1 MLLHWLRVVRFSAG
15 TDSQVIYS
23 DQIGGV
29 NVDMST
35 LLTTIAEIVTYIV
48 SWIGE
53 FAAAITNTPIILLF
67 VVLAVAGVAVGFLR
81 RLMRL

>member
-1 MLLHWLRVVRFSAG
+1 MLLHRLLPVCVGAG
-15 TDSQVIYS
+15 TDSQAFYS

-29 NVDMST
+29 IVDMST
-35 LLTTIAEIVTYIV
+35 LLATIGQIVAYIV
-48 SWIGE
+48 SWIGD
-53 FAAAITNTPIILLF
+53 FANVITSTPIILLF

>member
-1 MLLHWLRVVRFSAG
+1 MLLHWLRVVRFGAG
-15 TDSQVIYS
+15 TDSQAIYS

-29 NVDMST
+29 TVDMSE
-35 LLTTIAEIVTYIV
+35 LLSTIAQIVAYIV
-48 SWIGE
+48 SWIGD
-53 FAAAITNTPIILLF
+53 FANVITSTPIILLF

>member
-1 MLLHWLRVVRFSAG
+1 MRSLRIGVG

-23 DQIGGV
+23 DQIGGA
-29 NVDMST
+29 NVDMSE
-35 LLTTIAEIVTYIV
+35 LLATIGQIVAYIV
-48 SWIGE
+48 SWIGV
-53 FAAAITNTPIILLF
+53 FAGVITDTPIILLF

>member
-1 MLLHWLRVVRFSAG
+1 MLLHWLRVVRFGVG
-15 TDSQVIYS
+15 TDSQVVYS

-29 NVDMST
+29 TLDMST
-35 LLTTIAEIVTYIV
+35 LLATIGQIVAYIV
-48 SWIGE
+48 GWIGD
-53 FAAAITNTPIILLF
+53 FANVITSTPIILLF